1 LPRYAAPND
10 DAGAVNLIQ
19 QSDLEGSPQPV
30 SGEDDGMRKQSYD
43 A

>member
-1 LPRYAAPND
+1 LPRDTAPND

-19 QSDLEGSPQPV
+19 LSEIEGVPSPV
-30 SGEDDGMRKQSYD
+30 SGEDDGTRKQSYD